1 MIDDKSDLDK
11 KTLAWWNRVKERRL
25 SFLFRFFEGV
35 GITADILSYISLV
48 FTLLFVPLLF
58 YDITW
63 AALMLVFHLLF
74 DNLDG
79 GMARYTKKAGSSGV
93 FTDSSCDLI
102 AVAVTTAGFVWFG
115 LAEGGIAV
123 LYVFLY
129 LETDVL
135 AFMRNQLKQTAKF
148 NLRPRLLLY
157 FAFFG
162 YVITLINVIDWVML
176 FSAVAMASFLV
187 RDYIRVKRML

>member
-58 YDITW
+58 YDIYW

-102 AVAVTTAGFVWFG
+102 AVAVTTAAFVWVG
-115 LAEGGIAV
+115 LADGGIAV

-129 LETDVL
+129 LGTDVL
-135 AFMRNQLKQTAKF
+135 AFMRNQLKQTTKF

-157 FAFFG
+157 VAFFG

-176 FSAVAMASFLV
+176 FSVVAMAPFLV
-187 RDYIRVKRML
+187 RDYIRIKRIL

>member
-58 YDITW
+58 YDINW

-102 AVAVTTAGFVWFG
+102 AVAVTTAAFVWSG

-129 LETDVL
+129 LGTDVL
-135 AFMRNQLKQTAKF
+135 AFMRNQLKQIAKF

-157 FAFFG
+157 VAFFG

-176 FSAVAMASFLV
+176 FSAVTMTPFLV
-187 RDYIRVKRML
+187 RDYIRIKRML